1 MVFIF
6 NTQKLEFHCTP
17 PERDLFRAIFW
28 KQKVAVPSVSQ
39 PALMFGI
46 FEKNITFAVWI
57 LKPAGDEKDI
67 PTFQQEKKEQA
78 WFPDQDFLR
87 QRA

>member
-1 MVFIF
+1 
-6 NTQKLEFHCTP
+6 
-17 PERDLFRAIFW
+17 
-28 KQKVAVPSVSQ
+28 
-39 PALMFGI
+39 MFGI

-78 WFPDQDFLR
+78 WFSDQDFIR
-87 QRA
+87 QRAQNFIRSQG

>member
-1 MVFIF
+1 
-6 NTQKLEFHCTP
+6 
-17 PERDLFRAIFW
+17 
-28 KQKVAVPSVSQ
+28 
-39 PALMFGI
+39 MFGI

-78 WFPDQDFLR
+78 WIPDQDDFCQWAQDFIR
-87 QRA
+87 SQDQG

>member
-1 MVFIF
+1 
-6 NTQKLEFHCTP
+6 
-17 PERDLFRAIFW
+17 
-28 KQKVAVPSVSQ
+28 
-39 PALMFGI
+39 MFGI

-67 PTFQQEKKEQA
+67 PTFQKEKKEQT